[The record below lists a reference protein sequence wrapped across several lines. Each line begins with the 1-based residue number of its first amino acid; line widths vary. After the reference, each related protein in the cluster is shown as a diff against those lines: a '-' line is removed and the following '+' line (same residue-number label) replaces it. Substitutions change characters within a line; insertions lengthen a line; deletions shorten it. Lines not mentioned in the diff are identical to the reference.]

1 MPHLESMSLVRSTT
15 DRKFMNPHQQALVK
29 LTAVQAA
36 TALKQRQI
44 STEEY
49 LDAYIAQIEAVNPTI
64 NAVVTRN
71 FERARLEARAAQKQL
86 DAPGDHGALLG
97 LPILIKDNQ
106 LTADIRTTLG
116 SKMYEMQI
124 PAKDAG
130 IVNRIR
136 QAGGI
141 IIGKTNIPELSI
153 GANTVNTLFG
163 ATCNPFAESLTC
175 GGSSGGSAAA
185 IATNMAAL
193 ATGSDHGGSLRIPAS
208 FCGVVG
214 FRATPGIVPNE
225 ERTITQTNYSLQGPI
240 SRNIADAGLLMSV
253 IAKRDRSALDDPMA
267 FPFDSRQF
275 SPLPAIDP
283 GQLRVAY
290 SEDLGGLTVSA
301 QIRNLFREKTEQM
314 SHFFKL
320 SEDHPIDL
328 TEAPAADWALRQDV
342 FAAQYYDQRDQWGK
356 DMNPNVLSTF
366 DAALKTPLL
375 DVAKARRKQI
385 ELYRKFTRIF
395 DEFDLLII
403 PGVSVMPFPWTQM
416 YPDKI
421 DGEAVTNYMGWLGLS
436 SSLTVIGHP
445 VAAIPCGLDS
455 QGTPFGLQLIGKP
468 FQDAKL
474 LAMAQ
479 AIETALNDIPALSKP
494 LSPYSY

>member
-1 MPHLESMSLVRSTT
+1 MT
-15 DRKFMNPHQQALVK
+15 PHQQALIK

-36 TALKQRQI
+36 TALRKRQI

-49 LDAYIAQIEAVNPTI
+49 LEAYIAQIEAVNPTI
-64 NAVVTRN
+64 NAVITKN
-71 FERARLEARAAQKQL
+71 YERARHEARAAQRQL
-86 DAPGDHGALLG
+86 NSSGDSAALLG

-116 SKMYEMQI
+116 SKLYEKQI
-124 PAKDAG
+124 PVKDAG

-141 IIGKTNIPELSI
+141 VIGKTNIPELSI
-153 GANTVNTLFG
+153 GANTVNALFG

-225 ERTITQTNYSLQGPI
+225 ERTLSQTNYSVQGPI
-240 SRNIADAGLLMSV
+240 ARSVADAGLLLSV
-253 IAKRDRSALDDPMA
+253 MAERDRSALDDPMV
-267 FPFDSRQF
+267 FPFDSSQF
-275 SPLPAIDP
+275 NPLPELDP

-290 SEDLGGLTVSA
+290 SEDLGGLPIETE
-301 QIRNLFREKTEQM
+301 IRDLFRNKLHQM
-314 SHFFKL
+314 SPLFHCC
-320 SEDHPIDL
+320 EDHPIDL
-328 TEAPAADWALRQDV
+328 TEAPATDWALRQDV
-342 FAAQYYDQRDQWGK
+342 FATQYFDQRDLWGSE
-356 DMNPNVLSTF
+356 MNPNVVSTI
-366 DAALKTPLL
+366 DAALTTPLL

-385 ELYRKFTRIF
+385 ELYRQFTPIF
-395 DEFDLLII
+395 DDFDLLIT
-403 PGVSVMPFPWTQM
+403 PGVSIMPFPWTQS
-416 YPDKI
+416 YPHQI
-421 DGEAVTNYMGWLGLS
+421 DGQAVANYMGWLGLS

-445 VAAIPCGLDS
+445 VVAIPCGLDN
-455 QGTPFGLQLIGKP
+455 QGTPFGLQLVGKP
-468 FQDAKL
+468 FEDVKL

-479 AIETALNDIPALSKP
+479 AIETALNGIPALNKP
-494 LSPYSY
+494 LSPYSH

>member
-1 MPHLESMSLVRSTT
+1 MT
-15 DRKFMNPHQQALVK
+15 PHQQALIK

-36 TALKQRQI
+36 TALLKRQI

-49 LDAYIAQIEAVNPTI
+49 LEAYIAQIEAVNPTI
-64 NAVVTRN
+64 NAVITKN
-71 FERARLEARAAQKQL
+71 YERARHEARAAQRQL
-86 DAPGDHGALLG
+86 NSSGDSAALLG

-116 SKMYEMQI
+116 SKLYEKQI
-124 PAKDAG
+124 PVKDAG

-141 IIGKTNIPELSI
+141 VIGKTNIPELSI
-153 GANTVNTLFG
+153 GANTVNALFG

-225 ERTITQTNYSLQGPI
+225 ERTLSQTNYSVQGPI
-240 SRNIADAGLLMSV
+240 ARSVADAGLLLSV
-253 IAKRDRSALDDPMA
+253 MAERDRSALDDPMV
-267 FPFDSRQF
+267 FPFDSSQF
-275 SPLPAIDP
+275 NPLPELDP

-290 SEDLGGLTVSA
+290 SEDLGGLPIETE
-301 QIRNLFREKTEQM
+301 IRDLFRNKLHQM
-314 SHFFKL
+314 SPLFHCC
-320 SEDHPIDL
+320 EDHPIDL
-328 TEAPAADWALRQDV
+328 TEAPATDWALRQDV
-342 FAAQYYDQRDQWGK
+342 FATQYFDQRDLWGSE
-356 DMNPNVLSTF
+356 MNPNVVSTF
-366 DAALKTPLL
+366 DAALTTPLL

-385 ELYRKFTRIF
+385 ELYRQFTPIF
-395 DEFDLLII
+395 DDFDLLIT
-403 PGVSVMPFPWTQM
+403 PGVSIMPFPWTQS
-416 YPDKI
+416 YPHQI
-421 DGEAVTNYMGWLGLS
+421 DGQAVANYMGWLGLS

-445 VAAIPCGLDS
+445 VVAIPCGLDN
-455 QGTPFGLQLIGKP
+455 QGTPFGLQLVGKP
-468 FQDAKL
+468 FEDVKL

-479 AIETALNDIPALSKP
+479 AIETALNGIPALNKP
-494 LSPYSY
+494 LSPYSH

>member
-1 MPHLESMSLVRSTT
+1 
-15 DRKFMNPHQQALVK
+15 MNQHQQALIK
-29 LTAVQAA
+29 LTAVQAT
-36 TALKQRQI
+36 TALRLRNI
-44 STEEY
+44 SAEEY
-49 LDAYIAQIEAVNPTI
+49 LEAYIAQIETVNPTI
-64 NAVVTRN
+64 NAVVTKN
-71 FERARLEARAAQKQL
+71 FERARQEASAAQKQL
-86 DAPGDHGALLG
+86 DRARDHGALLG

-106 LTADIRTTLG
+106 LTAGIRTTLG
-116 SKMYEMQI
+116 SKMYAGQI
-124 PAKDAG
+124 PARDAG

-136 QAGGI
+136 HAGGI

-185 IATNMAAL
+185 IASNMAAL

-240 SRNIADAGLLMSV
+240 SRNIGDAGLLMSV
-253 IAKRDRSALDDPMA
+253 IAQRDRSALNDPMA
-267 FPFDSRQF
+267 FPFDSSQF
-275 SPLPAIDP
+275 SPLPDIDP

-301 QIRNLFREKTEQM
+301 QIRHLFRAKTAQM
-314 SHFFKL
+314 SHLFKL

-342 FAAQYYDQRDQWGK
+342 FATQYYDQRDQWGK
-356 DMNPNVLSTF
+356 DMNPNVLSTY

-385 ELYRKFTRIF
+385 ELYREFSRIF
-395 DEFDLLII
+395 DHFDLLII
-403 PGVSVMPFPWTQM
+403 PGVSVMPFPWSEM
-416 YPDKI
+416 YPEQI
-421 DGEAVTNYMGWLGLS
+421 DGEVVTNYMAWLGLS

-445 VAAIPCGLDS
+445 VAAIPCGLDA

-468 FQDAKL
+468 FEDAKL

-479 AIETALNDIPALSKP
+479 AIETALNGIPALSRP
-494 LSPYSY
+494 VSPYSY

>member
-1 MPHLESMSLVRSTT
+1 MT
-15 DRKFMNPHQQALVK
+15 PHQQALIK

-36 TALKQRQI
+36 TALRKRQI

-49 LDAYIAQIEAVNPTI
+49 LEAYIAQIEAVNPTI
-64 NAVVTRN
+64 NAVITKN
-71 FERARLEARAAQKQL
+71 YERARHEARAAQRQL
-86 DAPGDHGALLG
+86 NSSGDSAALLG

-116 SKMYEMQI
+116 SKLYEKQI
-124 PAKDAG
+124 PVKDAG

-141 IIGKTNIPELSI
+141 VIGKTNIPELSI
-153 GANTVNTLFG
+153 GANTVNALFG

-225 ERTITQTNYSLQGPI
+225 ERTLSQTNYSVQGPI
-240 SRNIADAGLLMSV
+240 ARSVADAGLLLSV
-253 IAKRDRSALDDPMA
+253 MAERDRSALDDPMV
-267 FPFDSRQF
+267 FPFDSSQF
-275 SPLPAIDP
+275 NPLPELDP

-290 SEDLGGLTVSA
+290 SEDLGGLPIETE
-301 QIRNLFREKTEQM
+301 IRDLFRNKLHQM
-314 SHFFKL
+314 SPLFHCC
-320 SEDHPIDL
+320 EDHPIDL
-328 TEAPAADWALRQDV
+328 TEAPATDWALRQDV
-342 FAAQYYDQRDQWGK
+342 FATQYFDQRDLWGSE
-356 DMNPNVLSTF
+356 MNPNVVSTF
-366 DAALKTPLL
+366 DAALTTPLL

-385 ELYRKFTRIF
+385 ELYRQFTPIF
-395 DEFDLLII
+395 DDFDLLIT
-403 PGVSVMPFPWTQM
+403 PGVSIMPFPWTQS
-416 YPDKI
+416 YPHQI
-421 DGEAVTNYMGWLGLS
+421 DGQAVANYMGWLGLS

-445 VAAIPCGLDS
+445 VVAIPCGLDN
-455 QGTPFGLQLIGKP
+455 QGTPFGLQLVGKP
-468 FQDAKL
+468 FEDVKL

-479 AIETALNDIPALSKP
+479 AIETALNGIPALNKP
-494 LSPYSY
+494 LSPYSH

>member
-1 MPHLESMSLVRSTT
+1 MT
-15 DRKFMNPHQQALVK
+15 PHQQALIK

-36 TALKQRQI
+36 TALRKRQI

-49 LDAYIAQIEAVNPTI
+49 LEAYIAQIEAVNPTI
-64 NAVVTRN
+64 NAVITKN
-71 FERARLEARAAQKQL
+71 YERARHEARAAQRQL
-86 DAPGDHGALLG
+86 NSSGDSAALLG

-116 SKMYEMQI
+116 SKLYEKQI
-124 PAKDAG
+124 PVKDAG

-141 IIGKTNIPELSI
+141 VIGKTNIPELSI
-153 GANTVNTLFG
+153 GANTVNALFG
-163 ATCNPFAESLTC
+163 ASCNPFAESLTC

-225 ERTITQTNYSLQGPI
+225 ERTLSQTNYSVQGPI
-240 SRNIADAGLLMSV
+240 ARSVADAGLLLSV
-253 IAKRDRSALDDPMA
+253 MAERDRSALDDPMV
-267 FPFDSRQF
+267 FPFDSSQF
-275 SPLPAIDP
+275 NPLPELDP

-290 SEDLGGLTVSA
+290 SEDLGGLPIETE
-301 QIRNLFREKTEQM
+301 IRDLFRNKLHQM
-314 SHFFKL
+314 SPLFHCC
-320 SEDHPIDL
+320 EDHPIDL
-328 TEAPAADWALRQDV
+328 TEAPATDWALRQDV
-342 FAAQYYDQRDQWGK
+342 FATQYFDQRDLWGSE
-356 DMNPNVLSTF
+356 MNPNVVSTF
-366 DAALKTPLL
+366 DAALTTPLL

-385 ELYRKFTRIF
+385 ELYRQFTPIF
-395 DEFDLLII
+395 DDFDLLIT
-403 PGVSVMPFPWTQM
+403 PGVSIMPFPWTQS
-416 YPDKI
+416 YPHQI
-421 DGEAVTNYMGWLGLS
+421 DGQAVANYMGWLGLS

-445 VAAIPCGLDS
+445 VVAIPCGLDN
-455 QGTPFGLQLIGKP
+455 QGTPFGLQLVGKP
-468 FQDAKL
+468 FEDVKL

-479 AIETALNDIPALSKP
+479 AIETALNGIPALNKP
-494 LSPYSY
+494 LSPYSH